1 MNLVLQTKI
10 KALVIL
16 LLKIN
21 NNRTTNFNNK
31 IKTII
36 SNQNIQANKEET
48 KTLSPD
54 GKAIINTKT
63 IINQEEDM
71 GILPKSKKYQWIN
84 KMIIATAISS
94 NSNTLGGKCINQNLS
109 KI

>member
-10 KALVIL
+10 KALVLL

-21 NNRTTNFNNK
+21 SNKTTNFNNK

-54 GKAIINTKT
+54 GKAIINTKI
-63 IINQEEDM
+63 IINQEDM
-71 GILPKSKKYQWIN
+71 EIIPKSKKYLWIN

>member
-54 GKAIINTKT
+54 GKAIINTKI
-63 IINQEEDM
+63 IINQEDM
-71 GILPKSKKYQWIN
+71 EIIPKSKKYLWIN